1 MTKREHILA
10 AALELFVANG
20 FEKTPTSAI
29 SKAAGVA
36 TGTLFHHFKTKGD
49 LIGTLYF
56 ELKMELRDRVFSKL
70 QGSDNL
76 KDILFSMAS
85 GMIEW
90 SLESPGKFHF
100 MVQFGESS
108 LIPSSTRER
117 VEEAFGEI
125 SALLK
130 SGIEKE
136 IFYDL
141 PEELMRR
148 QLSAHLFA
156 GIGFLIEQPELWK
169 SEEFRMSWLDSFW
182 RVLSKQP

>member
-10 AALELFVANG
+10 AAQELFVANG

-36 TGTLFHHFKTKGD
+36 TGTLFHHFKTKED
-49 LIGTLYF
+49 LISTLYF

-70 QGSDNL
+70 TGAESLQ
-76 KDILFSMAS
+76 DILFSTAS

-90 SLESPGKFHF
+90 SLDSPSKFHF

-117 VEEAFGEI
+117 VEEAFEGI
-125 SALLK
+125 NDLLHR
-130 SGIEKE
+130 GITEGV
-136 IFYDL
+136 FYDL
-141 PEELMRR
+141 PEDLMKR

-156 GIGFLIEQPELWK
+156 GIGFLIEKPELWQ
-169 SEEFRMSWLDSFW
+169 SEEFRASWLDSFW
-182 RVLSKQP
+182 RVMAKE